1 MKRIFVAVV
10 TVAFIAGLAPASAA
24 GARVGGGGVHAG
36 GANGAGIRGPRPRA
50 EPLPQIPNMQNR
62 IPAPLS
68 TPAQP
73 PVINGPVGPSGM
85 PAMGNGLR

>member
-24 GARVGGGGVHAG
+24 GRGGGVHAS
-36 GANGAGIRGPRPRA
+36 GANGAGIRGARPRA
-50 EPLPQIPNMQNR
+50 EPLPRIPNMQSR
-62 IPAPLS
+62 IPSPLPAP
-68 TPAQP
+68 AGP
-73 PVINGPVGPSGM
+73 PVINGPLAPSGL